1 MTDEYEGG
9 YFNAVVKDAIREIK
23 SNGSTIVFSR
33 DQVRAIEIKIPDI
46 EVREDGG
53 FYYIRRIKNDK
64 RSSVQS

>member
-46 EVREDGG
+46 EVREDKG

>member
-46 EVREDGG
+46 EVREDEG